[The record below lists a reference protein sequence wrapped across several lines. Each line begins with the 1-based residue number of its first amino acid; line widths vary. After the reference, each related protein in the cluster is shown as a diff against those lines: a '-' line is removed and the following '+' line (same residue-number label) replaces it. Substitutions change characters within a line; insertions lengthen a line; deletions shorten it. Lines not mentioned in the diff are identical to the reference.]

1 MVEQIVVDKKKD
13 LSEIEKNCVDI
24 NFLYAMNSFNG
35 GPCDFEINDGHL
47 SAVVLHCVKE
57 VV

>member
-1 MVEQIVVDKKKD
+1 MIDHVVVDKEKD
-13 LSEIEKNCVDI
+13 LKKIEESCVDI
-24 NFLYAMNSFNG
+24 NFLYAMNSFTG
-35 GPCDFEINDGHL
+35 GPCDFEINDGHI

>member
-1 MVEQIVVDKKKD
+1 MIDRVIDKTILKK
-13 LSEIEKNCVDI
+13 IEKNCGDI
-24 NFLYAMNSFNG
+24 NFLYAINSFAG